1 MCAVWGGIYM
11 LRQTVQSVS
20 ISRIP
25 VESKALPKERP
36 ADDFDDEMRPAIAL
50 ECAKKSTLGAAP
62 SIKSKSNPLA
72 GEEASPSE
80 DIKGDDEQN
89 TELSSEEK
97 KANKVE
103 DGNALPLDG
112 LNAKDCEE
120 SSSSS
125 AVRPLQHVISVEFQD
140 SAEANP
146 KPDSRSD
153 PGSKVGRKSVHCSA
167 LLLSAEKVILPST
180 LLRAALVTRV
190 LVCKDNQTESS
201 GIEAASDEVLAKS
214 R

>member
-1 MCAVWGGIYM
+1 M
-11 LRQTVQSVS
+11 LRQTIQSVTS
-20 ISRIP
+20 SRVP
-25 VESKALPKERP
+25 VESKAHPKVRP
-36 ADDFDDEMRPAIAL
+36 TDDFDGDIRPATAL
-50 ECAKKSTLGAAP
+50 ECAEESVLSDGAALNT
-62 SIKSKSNPLA
+62 KSKSKSSPLA

-80 DIKGDDEQN
+80 DRIGDDDQD
-89 TELSSEEK
+89 TESSSVEK
-97 KANKVE
+97 KMNKIE
-103 DGNALPLDG
+103 DGDSVLQEGSNE
-112 LNAKDCEE
+112 KDCEE

-125 AVRPLQHVISVEFQD
+125 VVRPLQHVISVDFQD

-146 KPDSRSD
+146 GSDSRSD
-153 PGSKVGRKSVHCSA
+153 PDSKDSRKTVHCAA

-190 LVCKDNQTESS
+190 LVCKDNKTESS